1 MAYWLFKTEP
11 DSWSWERQ
19 KALGGRPQ
27 EWDGV
32 RNAQARN
39 VMRQMKAGERGFFY
53 HSGDEKRVVGIVEVA
68 AEAHP
73 DSTDETGT
81 WECVDLAAVADMPR
95 PVTLSAIK
103 AEPRLADMVLVRNAR
118 LSVQPV
124 SEAEWRI
131 VCGKGGIG
139 AE

>member
-1 MAYWLFKTEP
+1 MAYWLFKSEP
-11 DSWSWERQ
+11 DSWSWARQ
-19 KALGGRPQ
+19 AALGTKPQ

-39 VMRQMKAGERGFFY
+39 FMRQMRVGERGFFY

-73 DSTDETGT
+73 DSTDPTGT
-81 WECVDLAAVADMPR
+81 WECVDLRAISALPR
-95 PVTLSAIK
+95 PVTLAEIK
-103 AEPRLADMVLVRNAR
+103 AEPRLADMVLVRNSR

-124 SEAEWRI
+124 TEAEWRI
-131 VCGKGGIG
+131 VCAMTGLG
-139 AE
+139 EE